1 MTKEEFMKLIDTLE
15 FEELKNATITY
26 TKKKPNSYTYG
37 DNDTIPRT
45 ICINGDLEERI
56 NEVTSY
62 QNDRI
67 GKLFDKVEDLSRKI
81 EDKKC

>member
-1 MTKEEFMKLIDTLE
+1 MTKEEFIKLIETLE

-26 TKKKPNSYTYG
+26 CKKKRTSYNYGNS
-37 DNDTIPRT
+37 DTNPMT
-45 ICINGDLEERI
+45 ICINSNLESRI

-67 GKLFDKVEDLSRKI
+67 GKLFDKVEELSRKI
-81 EDKKC
+81 ESEK

>member
-1 MTKEEFMKLIDTLE
+1 MTKEEFIKLIETLE

-26 TKKKPNSYTYG
+26 CKKKPSSYNYG
-37 DNDTIPRT
+37 DSDIQPRT
-45 ICINGDLEERI
+45 ICINGDLENRI

-67 GKLFDKVEDLSRKI
+67 SRLFDRVEDLSRKI
-81 EDKKC
+81 ESKE